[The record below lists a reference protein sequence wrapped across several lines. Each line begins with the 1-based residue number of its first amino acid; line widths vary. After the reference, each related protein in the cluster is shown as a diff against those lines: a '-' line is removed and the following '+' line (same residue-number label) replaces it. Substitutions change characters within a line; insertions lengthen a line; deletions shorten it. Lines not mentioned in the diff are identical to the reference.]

1 MPVPRRRKQAERSAE
16 TRDALIQAATALLQS
31 AGYANTTTA
40 LIAQHAGVT
49 TGALHHHFPTKEE
62 LMFGV
67 LDRSSE
73 RVLQRLDAQDH
84 GGQGLGSNDN
94 GIDVASLVHHL
105 WELYGDPEYWAVWEI
120 IIGTRADEALHP
132 RIVAHRLDTMKRVV
146 HPWVARHLT
155 GAAPLPE
162 MLALFEFILV
172 AIRGLSL
179 ERFLDKPSAYFEDS
193 LKLLAEMAAWKLAA
207 IEAGAQPDA

>member
-1 MPVPRRRKQAERSAE
+1 MPVQRRRKQAERSAE

-49 TGALHHHFPTKEE
+49 TGALHHHFPTKDE

-67 LDRSSE
+67 LDRASE
-73 RVLQRLDAQDH
+73 RVRQRLDAQDH
-84 GGQGLGSNDN
+84 ARADN
-94 GIDVASLVHHL
+94 SIDVASLVHHL

-132 RIVAHRLDTMKRVV
+132 RMVAHRLDTMRQVV

-155 GAAPLPE
+155 SGAPLPE
-162 MLALFEFILV
+162 MLALFEFVLV

-179 ERFLDKPSAYFEDS
+179 ERFLDKPPVYFEHS
-193 LKLLAEMAAWKLAA
+193 LKLLAEMAAWKLAT
-207 IEAGAQPDA
+207 IEAGTEPKT